1 MDRRY
6 FQSFTLL
13 SRKRCALE
21 CVCVGRE
28 RPPSRLKDLY
38 SEVDSSSCEKGWCYC
53 RPTLGDYLASLM
65 RQERMLLKT
74 QISLHYSFPKFYR
87 RAFRRSFIFCELNE

>member
-1 MDRRY
+1 MCLRV
-6 FQSFTLL
+6 
-13 SRKRCALE
+13 

-38 SEVDSSSCEKGWCYC
+38 SEVDSSFCEKGWCYC
-53 RPTLGDYLASLM
+53 RPTLGAYLASLM
-65 RQERMLLKT
+65 RQERRLLKT

-87 RAFRRSFIFCELNE
+87 RAFGRSFIFNSVN